1 MEEKM
6 EEQSYQQP
14 IQEEQVP
21 QAQPEQVAPISANAP
36 TQDQTNQ
43 PMQAPEVE
51 VEAPAA
57 PATEAEAPTQEPA
70 QAEPTQ
76 QYAQEPV
83 QQAEQTADDGVELD
97 TLPNYGQT
105 PELQPFDWSNL
116 PQDVDGNID
125 PNAFAAAI
133 NQQITQ
139 ATEVARQQA
148 RMEAQEQIKEQ
159 KLWEQAENSYP
170 ELKQDKEL
178 RDMVKNARWGEWVAT
193 NGQKNPSPK
202 AIADKI
208 FNKIGK
214 AKQMGVEQAQNNVRI
229 QESAVLETASNTAT
243 SNPQSELRTRV
254 ASANSREQRDTA
266 TTELL
271 KTLID
276 SGDIKIGE

>member
-1 MEEKM
+1 MEEQM
-6 EEQSYQQP
+6 EEQSYQP
-14 IQEEQVP
+14 MQEEQAPQV
-21 QAQPEQVAPISANAP
+21 QAQPEAPI
-36 TQDQTNQ
+36 QQTNQ
-43 PMQAPEVE
+43 PVQAPEVE
-51 VEAPAA
+51 VEAPVAQA
-57 PATEAEAPTQEPA
+57 PEAEAPTQAPA

-76 QYAQEPV
+76 EYAQEPV
-83 QQAEQTADDGVELD
+83 QAPVQEQVQDDGVELD
-97 TLPNYGQT
+97 TLPNYGQA

-116 PQDVDGNID
+116 PQDVEGNID

-159 KLWEQAENSYP
+159 KLWEQAETSYP

-208 FNKIGK
+208 FNKIGQARK
-214 AKQMGVEQAQNNVRI
+214 MGVEQAQNNVRI

-243 SNPQSELRTRV
+243 ATPQAELRTRV
-254 ASANSREQRDTA
+254 ASANSREQKDTA

>member
-1 MEEKM
+1 M
-6 EEQSYQQP
+6 EEQSYQP
-14 IQEEQVP
+14 MQEEQAPQV
-21 QAQPEQVAPISANAP
+21 QAQPEAPI
-36 TQDQTNQ
+36 QEQTNQ
-43 PMQAPEVE
+43 SVQAPEVE
-51 VEAPAA
+51 VEAPVAQA
-57 PATEAEAPTQEPA
+57 PEAEAPTQAPA

-76 QYAQEPV
+76 EYAQEPV
-83 QQAEQTADDGVELD
+83 QAPVQEQTQDDGVELD

-116 PQDVDGNID
+116 PQDVEGNID

-208 FNKIGK
+208 FNKIGQ
-214 AKQMGVEQAQNNVRI
+214 AKKMGVEQAQNNVRI

-243 SNPQSELRTRV
+243 SNPQAELRTRV
-254 ASANSREQRDTA
+254 ASANSREQKETA
-266 TTELL
+266 TSELL

-276 SGDIKIGE
+276 SGDIRIGE

>member
-1 MEEKM
+1 MEEQM

-21 QAQPEQVAPISANAP
+21 QAQPEQAAP
-36 TQDQTNQ
+36 TQEQTNQ

-51 VEAPAA
+51 VEAPV
-57 PATEAEAPTQEPA
+57 AEAPTQEPV

-76 QYAQEPV
+76 EVAQEPV
-83 QQAEQTADDGVELD
+83 QQAEQTYDDGVELD
-97 TLPNYGQT
+97 TLPNYGQA

-243 SNPQSELRTRV
+243 ATPQSELRTRV
-254 ASANSREQRDTA
+254 ASANSREQKDTA

>member
-1 MEEKM
+1 M
-6 EEQSYQQP
+6 EEQSYQP
-14 IQEEQVP
+14 MQEEQVP
-21 QAQPEQVAPISANAP
+21 QVQAQPEAPI
-36 TQDQTNQ
+36 QQQTNQ
-43 PMQAPEVE
+43 SVQAPEVE
-51 VEAPAA
+51 VEAPVAQA
-57 PATEAEAPTQEPA
+57 PEAEAPTQAPA

-76 QYAQEPV
+76 EYAQEPV
-83 QQAEQTADDGVELD
+83 QAPVQEQVQDDGVELD
-97 TLPNYGQT
+97 TLPNYGQA

-116 PQDVDGNID
+116 PQDVEGNID

-159 KLWEQAENSYP
+159 KLWEQAETSYP

-208 FNKIGK
+208 FNKIGQ
-214 AKQMGVEQAQNNVRI
+214 AKKMGVEQAQNNVRI

-243 SNPQSELRTRV
+243 ASPQAELRTRV
-254 ASANSREQRDTA
+254 ASANSREQKDTA

>member
-6 EEQSYQQP
+6 EEQSYQEQP
-14 IQEEQVP
+14 VQQEPVQQAPQVP
-21 QAQPEQVAPISANAP
+21 AQPEQAAPLE
-36 TQDQTNQ
+36 QTNQ

-51 VEAPAA
+51 VEAPV
-57 PATEAEAPTQEPA
+57 AEAPTQESA
-70 QAEPTQ
+70 QAEPSQ
-76 QYAQEPV
+76 EVAQEV
-83 QQAEQTADDGVELD
+83 QQAEQTYDDGVELD
-97 TLPNYGQT
+97 TLPNYGQA

-116 PQDVDGNID
+116 PQDVEGNID

-243 SNPQSELRTRV
+243 ATPQSELRTRV
-254 ASANSREQRDTA
+254 ASANSREQKDTA

>member
-1 MEEKM
+1 M

-14 IQEEQVP
+14 LQEEQVP
-21 QAQPEQVAPISANAP
+21 QAQPEQAAPLE
-36 TQDQTNQ
+36 QTNQ

-51 VEAPAA
+51 VEAPVAQA
-57 PATEAEAPTQEPA
+57 PEAPAPTQEPA
-70 QAEPTQ
+70 QAEPSQ
-76 QYAQEPV
+76 EVAQEV
-83 QQAEQTADDGVELD
+83 QQAEQTYDDGVELD
-97 TLPNYGQT
+97 TLPNYGQA

-116 PQDVDGNID
+116 PQDVEGNID

-243 SNPQSELRTRV
+243 ATPQSELRTRV
-254 ASANSREQRDTA
+254 ASANSREQKDTA

>member
-1 MEEKM
+1 M
-6 EEQSYQQP
+6 EEQSYQP
-14 IQEEQVP
+14 MQEEQVP
-21 QAQPEQVAPISANAP
+21 QVQAQPEAPI
-36 TQDQTNQ
+36 QEQTNQ
-43 PMQAPEVE
+43 PVQAPEVE
-51 VEAPAA
+51 VEAPVAQA
-57 PATEAEAPTQEPA
+57 PEAEAPTQAPA

-76 QYAQEPV
+76 EYAQEPV
-83 QQAEQTADDGVELD
+83 QAPVQEQTYDDGVELD
-97 TLPNYGQT
+97 TLPNYGQA

-116 PQDVDGNID
+116 PQDVEGNID

-159 KLWEQAENSYP
+159 KLWEQAETSYP

-208 FNKIGK
+208 FNKIGQ
-214 AKQMGVEQAQNNVRI
+214 AKKMGVEQAQNNVRI

-243 SNPQSELRTRV
+243 ATPQAELRTRV
-254 ASANSREQRDTA
+254 ASANSREQKDTA